1 MVDYSKWDHVDGAS
15 SDEDSA
21 EARRPTIT
29 RLDKPSRVT
38 IMSASEQNKPTAQPK
53 LETTQDANDYSKWD
67 TLQNSDDD
75 DDGSGSDD
83 DAEGQLRSHAECDGS
98 DELESSELD
107 RLHAALAD
115 EQGAAACDKLVSV
128 ASPATDEPGA
138 AACDKIVSVASP
150 ANPSQRL
157 AALTAKW
164 SRNGAAC
171 ARYMWSQSELEVE
184 LSIFLPP
191 GTLARNLEVDI
202 CQPAH
207 PARQRLRALTRSV
220 GDAVFDEALAY
231 AVLSPEDA
239 SDLSWEVCDFEAE
252 GGRRVLRVTLTKQVI
267 QGVRI
272 WWTRAFD
279 GEADIDPLQ
288 IPDRR
293 RASAAKSHQAV
304 WAAAQEEFRKRV
316 SSQRKALELDPGE

>member
-15 SDEDSA
+15 SDEESA
-21 EARRPTIT
+21 DARRPTIT

-38 IMSASEQNKPTAQPK
+38 IMSASDQNKPTPK
-53 LETTQDANDYSKWD
+53 LKASQDANDYSKWD
-67 TLQNSDDD
+67 TLQNSEDD

-83 DAEGQLRSHAECDGS
+83 DAQDQLSSRAECDGS
-98 DELESSELD
+98 DQLDSSKLD

-115 EQGAAACDKLVSV
+115 EPGAAACDKLF
-128 ASPATDEPGA
+128 
-138 AACDKIVSVASP
+138 SVASP

-157 AALTAKW
+157 AALTARW

-191 GTLARNLEVDI
+191 GTRARNLEVDI

-207 PARQRLRALTRSV
+207 PARQRLRALTRGV

-239 SDLSWEVCDFEAE
+239 SDLSWEVCDFEAK

-316 SSQRKALELDPGE
+316 SDPSAKPWLDVGE